1 MSNEIYFYKRCRE
14 VGLTKEGT
22 VSLMSMV
29 KGESNFNPY
38 NLEDK
43 YNKSL
48 GMTDEQYVARVDN
61 GTYTE
66 FVSDHAGFGL
76 AQHTFPDRKRDMLAF
91 ARQYNGGSSIGD
103 FAMQVDFI
111 LWELYNKYRSIWGRL
126 TESHDVQELTWLLI
140 DEWERPADKNDAMRV
155 RYVYALGYYS
165 VVKDADDSA
174 LFDEPK
180 EQEDNGI
187 SGIIEKYTQAAVM
200 IADDNS
206 HGYSQAHRWGPDYD
220 CSSLVIT
227 VVQYAGVPVKD
238 AGATYT
244 GNMRRAFLA
253 NGFVDVTR
261 QCSLGN
267 GSGMQYGDILLNDV
281 NHTAIYLGNGRIV
294 HARSSEGNSL
304 QGDQSGNEIRTQ
316 PYFNYPWDI
325 VMRYTG
331 GKVVNTPTT
340 SLNGDVS
347 AHDSNIPLLRKGSKG
362 ASVKALQQKLIEL
375 GYDVGPDGADGDF
388 GDNTAKALMQF
399 QAEHDLEVDGVF
411 GPLTFEVMKNAGKT
425 ANTPAA
431 VQSKPVQENTAS
443 GVKVKV
449 GTVVKFTGDRCYKT
463 SNGDAYK
470 TCKPGNARVT
480 VIKPAAKHPYYLIRL
495 LLGGSTVYGWVDAD
509 AIEVK

>member
-1 MSNEIYFYKRCRE
+1 MSIEIYFYKRCRG

-22 VSLMSMV
+22 CSLMSMV

-76 AQHTFPDRKRDMLAF
+76 AQHTFPDRKRDMLGF
-91 ARQYNGGSSIGD
+91 SKQYGGSIGD
-103 FAMQVDFI
+103 YKMQTDFI
-111 LWELYNKYRSIWGRL
+111 LWELYNKYRSIWNKL
-126 TESHDVQELTWLLI
+126 ITSHDLQELTWLLI

-155 RYVYALGYYS
+155 RYVYALGYYN

-180 EQEDNGI
+180 KEEDDGTR
-187 SGIIEKYTQAAVM
+187 GVIEKYTQAAVM

-206 HGYSQAHRWGPDYD
+206 HGYSQANRWGPDYD

-238 AGATYT
+238 RGATYT
-244 GNMRRAFLA
+244 GNMRKVFLA
-253 NGFVDVTR
+253 SGFTDVTR
-261 QCSLGN
+261 QCNLGN
-267 GSGMQYGDILLNDV
+267 GNGMQYGDILLNDV
-281 NHTAIYLGNGRIV
+281 NHAAIYLGEGRIV

-316 PYFNYPWDI
+316 QYYNYPWNI

-331 GKVVNTPTT
+331 GKVLNTPTT

-347 AHDSNIPLLRKGSKG
+347 AHDSNVVLLRKGSKG
-362 ASVKALQQKLIEL
+362 ANVKVLQEKLIQL

-399 QAEHDLEVDGVF
+399 QQEHDLEVDGVF

-425 ANTPAA
+425 ASTSAA
-431 VQSKPVQENTAS
+431 VQSKPAQESTAG

-470 TCKPGNARVT
+470 TCKPGKARVT